1 MFLERLMGAG
11 PPAVKQTL
19 TLDQLAERLAGAGS
33 SANLS
38 GISMTPEGALRQST
52 VYQCVRILSEA
63 IASLPLGLY
72 RRQQSAGRRTSVPVL
87 EHPALATL
95 SEPNDWMTQ
104 HELLQ
109 FWVAHNELAGN
120 GYSFKIR
127 TGDGRVRRL
136 LPIRP
141 AECTVEQMQDWSLRY
156 TVGTDRGIAGTY
168 GPDRVMHLR
177 NFGTDGYMGLSTIR
191 LHREQI
197 GLSVQMQRHAAAL
210 FANGAQ
216 LGRFFVTQHQLD
228 DASFE
233 RLKAEIKANS
243 EGAQNS
249 GKSMLL
255 DNGLDVKSVAM
266 NNEDAQFIELAQ
278 LTTAQIAGLFGVPLF
293 MVNQAEKSTTW
304 GSGMEQI
311 GRAFVNYTLKPR
323 LSRLTQTMQR
333 ELLLPAERRDHF
345 FAFDTDEFVMGDF
358 LQRMQGYDKGITAG
372 VLSPNEA
379 REWEN
384 LNPRDGGDEYRIP
397 LNTGI
402 DGDGNEDPSTQ
413 PTV

>member
-1 MFLERLMGAG
+1 MLLERLMGG
-11 PPAVKQTL
+11 PPAVKTAAGTL
-19 TLDQLAERLAGAGS
+19 SLEELSQRLRMSGGGGS
-33 SANLS
+33 NLS
-38 GISMTPEGALRQST
+38 GISVTPESALRQTT
-52 VYQCVRILSEA
+52 VYQCVRIVGEA

-72 RRQQSAGRRTSVPVL
+72 RKEGKRKIEVTD
-87 EHPALATL
+87 HPALEVLA
-95 SEPNDWMTQ
+95 EPNDWMTQ
-104 HELLQ
+104 HELMQ
-109 FWVAHNELAGN
+109 FLLAHTELAGN
-120 GYSFKIR
+120 AFAFKIR
-127 TGDGRVRRL
+127 NGEGRVRRI
-136 LPIRP
+136 LPVRP
-141 AECTVEQMQDWSLRY
+141 DECTVEQMQDWSLLY
-156 TVGTDRGIAGTY
+156 SIGTDRGISGTY

-177 NFGTDGYMGLSTIR
+177 NFGTDGYLGLSTIR

-197 GLSVQMQRHAAAL
+197 GLSLQMQRHAAAL

-216 LGRFFVTQHQLD
+216 LGRFFVTPHQLD
-228 DASFE
+228 DPAFE
-233 RLKAEIKANS
+233 RLKAEIKAQA
-243 EGAQNS
+243 EGAHNS

-266 NNEDAQFIELAQ
+266 NNEDAQFIELMQ

-293 MVNQAEKSTTW
+293 MVNQTEKSTSW

-311 GRAFVNYTLKPR
+311 GRAFVNYALKPR
-323 LSRLTQTMQR
+323 LSRLTQTMRR

-358 LQRMQGYDKGITAG
+358 MQRMQGYEKGINSG

-384 LNPRDGGDEYRIP
+384 LNPRDGGDDYRIP
-397 LNTGI
+397 LNTGT
-402 DGDGNEDPSTQ
+402 DGDRDEDPSNQ

>member
-1 MFLERLMGAG
+1 MILERLMGAG
-11 PPAVKQTL
+11 PRAVKQTL
-19 TLDQLAERLAGAGS
+19 TLDQLAERLAGAGAS
-33 SANLS
+33 SNLS
-38 GISMTPEGALRQST
+38 GISMTPEGSLRQST
-52 VYQCVRILSEA
+52 VYQCVRIVSEA
-63 IASLPLGLY
+63 IASLPLGLF
-72 RRQQSAGRRTSVPVL
+72 RKDGKRSIEVMD
-87 EHPALATL
+87 HPALETL
-95 SEPNDWMTQ
+95 AQPNDWMTQ

-109 FWVAHNELAGN
+109 FCVAHNELSGN
-120 GYSFKIR
+120 AYLFKVR
-127 TGDGRVRRL
+127 TGEGRTRRL
-136 LPIRP
+136 YPVRP
-141 AECTVEQMQDWSLRY
+141 AECTVEQIQDWSLLY
-156 TVGTDRGIAGTY
+156 TIGTDRGIAGSY
-168 GPDRVMHLR
+168 GPDRVMHFR

-197 GLSVQMQRHAAAL
+197 GLSLQMQRHAAAL

-216 LGRFFVTQHQLD
+216 LGRFFVTPHQLGD
-228 DASFE
+228 PEFA
-233 RLKAEIKANS
+233 RLKAEIKANA

-278 LTTAQIAGLFGVPLF
+278 LTTAQIAGLFQVPLF
-293 MVNQAEKSTTW
+293 MVNQTEKSTTW

-311 GRAFVNYTLKPR
+311 GRAFVNYALKPR
-323 LSRLTQTMQR
+323 LSRLTQTLKR
-333 ELLLPAERRDHF
+333 ELLLPDERRNHY

-402 DGDGNEDPSTQ
+402 DGDGDEDPSTE